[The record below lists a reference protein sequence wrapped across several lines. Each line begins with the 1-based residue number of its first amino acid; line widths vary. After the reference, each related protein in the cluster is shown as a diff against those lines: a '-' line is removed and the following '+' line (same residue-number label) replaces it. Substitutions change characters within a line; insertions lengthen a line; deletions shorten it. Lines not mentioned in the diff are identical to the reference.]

1 MIFQNNLYNELL
13 YAFIVLICIFV
24 IGKSLLFILHKI
36 IKKTKIM
43 AVEHTYAGIKNP
55 IFLMIVSFGIYLGIK
70 ILSSLK
76 DYSNIISKV
85 FVIWFT
91 FLFAFIIVRFLRS
104 LTKGYFTKLK
114 QDGTRKSK
122 LDKTAINFIEN
133 TLSVVVYV
141 AMGLILLGFFNVKIT
156 PLLAA
161 LGIAGLAVALAL
173 QDTLSNLFA
182 SIYLVKERPVNI
194 GDYVKLEN
202 GEEGY
207 VESISWRNS
216 TIKTLPNNR
225 LVIPNSTL
233 SKMIITNYNYPTK
246 DMAVVLPC
254 GVAYGS
260 DLKKVEKVTTDTAKK
275 TLKSVSGGCKDFEP
289 FIRYHTFGDSN
300 IQFSIILRVNEY
312 VDKYLVTHE
321 FIKNLTEAYRKNKI
335 EISWPVR
342 KIYYGKDK
350 D

>member
-1 MIFQNNLYNELL
+1 
-13 YAFIVLICIFV
+13 
-24 IGKSLLFILHKI
+24 
-36 IKKTKIM
+36 
-43 AVEHTYAGIKNP
+43 
-55 IFLMIVSFGIYLGIK
+55 
-70 ILSSLK
+70 
-76 DYSNIISKV
+76 
-85 FVIWFT
+85 
-91 FLFAFIIVRFLRS
+91 
-104 LTKGYFTKLK
+104 
-114 QDGTRKSK
+114 
-122 LDKTAINFIEN
+122 
-133 TLSVVVYV
+133 
-141 AMGLILLGFFNVKIT
+141 MGLILLGFFNVKIT